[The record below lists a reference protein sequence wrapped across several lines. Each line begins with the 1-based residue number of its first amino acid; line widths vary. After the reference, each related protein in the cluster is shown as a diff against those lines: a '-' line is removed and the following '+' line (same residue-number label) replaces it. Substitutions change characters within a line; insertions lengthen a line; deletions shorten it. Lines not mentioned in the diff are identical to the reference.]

1 MDEQMETRYERVA
14 LNGFEEDYAKY
25 VERKATVE
33 AEVKAEFERVLA
45 ERTAKLDQ
53 LIELTSELV
62 EIQEEELVEEEN
74 TEVVE

>member
-1 MDEQMETRYERVA
+1 MEEIRCERVP
-14 LNGFEEDYAKY
+14 LVGFEEDYAKY
-25 VERKATVE
+25 VERKESVE
-33 AEVKAEFERVLA
+33 AEVRAEFEKVLA

-62 EIQEEELVEEEN
+62 EIHEEVEEE

>member
-14 LNGFEEDYAKY
+14 LTGFEEDYAKY

-33 AEVKAEFERVLA
+33 AEVKAEFEQVLA

-62 EIQEEELVEEEN
+62 EIHEEIVEEEN